1 MEVYLP
7 IAEVQINVI
16 LILFVSFVI
25 GFLSGLFGV
34 GGGFL
39 MTPFLIFMGIPPAY
53 AVANEANN
61 ILASSTSGSLTH
73 WFKKTMD
80 LKMGWMIIGGGL
92 IGTAAGMLTFGY
104 FKEINKIDIVIT
116 LAYMYVLAIIGSFML
131 RDGIMEIDRIKKK
144 VIIKKKLHTHY
155 WIHGLP
161 FRTRFKT
168 SKVYE
173 SALVPIILGVV
184 VGFIAAIMGV
194 GGAFLMVPAMIYLIG
209 MPTKLVPGTS
219 LFVTIFVTG
228 FVVASHAFAYN
239 TIDLVLV
246 IILITGSIAGVHTGQ
261 KVGQK
266 LQGSELKTLLALL
279 MISVGILMAYDTFFR
294 NGSPAIKIPTDKI
307 VEISEFGNTIFNLS
321 DKYPIVY
328 GVSSILLA
336 LVAGVA
342 ASFIRRKIS
351 RWKSQRM
358 NQPSMY

>member
-7 IAEVQINVI
+7 IAEVQINVV
-16 LILFVSFVI
+16 LILFVSFII

-39 MTPFLIFMGIPPAY
+39 MTPFLIIMGIPPAY

-80 LKMGWMIIGGGL
+80 LKMGWMIISGGL
-92 IGTAAGMLTFGY
+92 IGTAFGMLTFGY
-104 FKEINKIDIVIT
+104 FKGIDKIDLVIT

-144 VIIKKKLHTHY
+144 VVIKKKLHTHY

-161 FRTRFKT
+161 FRVKFRT

-173 SALVPIILGVV
+173 SALVPIFLGVI
-184 VGFIAAIMGV
+184 VGYIAAIMGV

-228 FVVASHAFAYN
+228 FVVVSHAFAYN

-246 IILITGSIAGVHTGQ
+246 LILITGSIAGVHTGQ
-261 KVGQK
+261 KH
-266 LQGSELKTLLALL
+266 QGSELKTLLALL
-279 MISVGILMAYDTFFR
+279 MLSIGVLMAYDTFFR
-294 NGSPAIKIPTDKI
+294 NGSPAIKIPTDE
-307 VEISEFGNTIFNLS
+307 VVQISEFGNTIYTLS
-321 DKYPIVY
+321 VNYPIVY
-328 GVSSILLA
+328 GVSSIFIA

-342 ASFIRRKIS
+342 VSFIRRQISKKINKPAATS
-351 RWKSQRM
+351 
-358 NQPSMY
+358 